1 MSGDL
6 ELGIRAQAAFPRVRA
21 VGVARL
27 SHRLGDRVGR
37 GRGRGSWGAAS
48 LGGGDGAC
56 MWGAGDT
63 LGASRGSRGAQH
75 AESFCRLVLERRS
88 RSGAVR

>member
-1 MSGDL
+1 M
-6 ELGIRAQAAFPRVRA
+6 RA
-21 VGVARL
+21 VATVT
-27 SHRLGDRVGR
+27 GR
-37 GRGRGSWGAAS
+37 GGAEGGAAAS

-56 MWGAGDT
+56 VWGAGDT

-88 RSGAVR
+88 RSGAVRRIKAAPLMTENDKAST